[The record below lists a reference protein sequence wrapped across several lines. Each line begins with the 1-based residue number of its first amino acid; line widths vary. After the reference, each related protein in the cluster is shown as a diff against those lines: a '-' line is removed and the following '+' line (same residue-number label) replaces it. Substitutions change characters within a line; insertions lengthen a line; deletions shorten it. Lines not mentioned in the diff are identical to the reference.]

1 MNLLSLVPDNLT
13 EVLLKI
19 LRFTELRHK
28 VLYRNLQCAEDA
40 GFRPE
45 DMPAA
50 EFATVLDRAVAE
62 HLQSHRLVFRDSDNV
77 RFGPNGSMELRA
89 TIDERADALLRTDRS
104 AYVQYVKQLCRE
116 NALNRLV
123 AEGLLDMAC
132 GRQAD
137 AVRLHNAFTPVTLDR
152 QEQPREHCENVD

>member
-28 VLYRNLQCAEDA
+28 VLYHNLQCADEA
-40 GFRPE
+40 AFRPQ

-50 EFATVLDRAVAE
+50 EFASVLDHAVAE
-62 HLQSHRLVFRDSDNV
+62 HLQSHRLVFRDTDNV
-77 RFGPNGSMELRA
+77 RFGPSGSMELHA
-89 TIDERADALLRTDRS
+89 TVDERADTLLRTDRK
-104 AYVQYVKQLCRE
+104 AYVEYEKQLCRE

-123 AEGLLDMAC
+123 AEGLLEMSC
-132 GRQAD
+132 GRQVD
-137 AVRLHNAFTPVTLDR
+137 AVRLHAGLTPVTLER
-152 QEQPREHCENVD
+152 QGQPQEHCENVD

>member
-28 VLYRNLQCAEDA
+28 VLYRNLQCAEEAD
-40 GFRPE
+40 FRPQ

-50 EFATVLDRAVAE
+50 EFASILDHAVAE
-62 HLQSHRLVFRDSDNV
+62 HLQSHRLVFRDGDHV
-77 RFGPNGSMELRA
+77 RFGPSGSMELRA
-89 TIDERADALLRTDRS
+89 TPDERANTLLRTDRK
-104 AYVQYVKQLCRE
+104 AYIEYEKQLCRE

-123 AEGLLDMAC
+123 AEGLLEMSC
-132 GRQAD
+132 GRQVD
-137 AVRLHNAFTPVTLDR
+137 AVRLHAGLTPVTLDR
-152 QEQPREHCENVD
+152 QKQPQEHCENVD

>member
-28 VLYRNLQCAEDA
+28 VLYRNLQSAEEA
-40 GFRPE
+40 GFRPQ

-50 EFATVLDRAVAE
+50 EFASVLDHAVAE
-62 HLQSHRLVFRDSDNV
+62 HLQSHRLVFRDTDNV
-77 RFGPNGSMELRA
+77 RFGPSGSMELRA
-89 TIDERADALLRTDRS
+89 SVDEHADTLLHADHQ
-104 AYVQYVKQLCRE
+104 AYVQYEKKLCRE

-123 AEGLLDMAC
+123 AEGLLEMAC

-137 AVRLHNAFTPVTLDR
+137 AVRLHDGFTPVTLQR
-152 QEQPREHCENVD
+152 QDQPKEQCENVD

>member
-28 VLYRNLQCAEDA
+28 VLYQNIQNAAEA
-40 GFRPE
+40 GFRPQ
-45 DMPAA
+45 DMPAS
-50 EFATVLDRAVAE
+50 EFASVLDRAVAE
-62 HLQSHRLVFRDSDNV
+62 HLQSHCLVFHDTDNV
-77 RFGPNGSMELRA
+77 RFGPNGSMELQA
-89 TIDERADALLRTDRS
+89 TIDERADALLRTDRN
-104 AYVQYVKQLCRE
+104 AYVEYEKRLCRE

-123 AEGLLDMAC
+123 AEGLLEMAC

-137 AVRLHNAFTPVTLDR
+137 AVRLHNEFTPVTLHR
-152 QEQPREHCENVD
+152 QEQPQSHCEKIE